1 MNLAQRSCVTGGLI
15 SLVYL
20 QDLSDS
26 ESLFG
31 PLVAALFVLL
41 VLLGN
46 VFALRG
52 KPSDLPAETITRR
65 PTQHADEYPPLGV
78 QVCVC
83 VCVSVCVCVFLLAC
97 LLACLLAGAGL
108 LACLFACLF
117 VCLFVCFFLF
127 VFAGVLVRVLVFLF
141 VCLCVCE

>member
-1 MNLAQRSCVTGGLI
+1 MVACLLVCLFACWYVFLIVCVCVGVCVCVCVSVFVFVCVCVCAEWQNTLPPPLGSGCYRRGARPPVMNLAQRSCVTGGLI

-20 QDLSDS
+20 QHLSDS

-52 KPSDLPAETITRR
+52 KPSDLPAETISRR
-65 PTQHADEYPPLGV
+65 PTQHVDEYPPSGV
-78 QVCVC
+78 QV
-83 VCVSVCVCVFLLAC
+83 
-97 LLACLLAGAGL
+97 
-108 LACLFACLF
+108 
-117 VCLFVCFFLF
+117 
-127 VFAGVLVRVLVFLF
+127 
-141 VCLCVCE
+141 